1 MLRSLFSGI
10 SGLRAHQQMMD
21 VTGNNIANVN
31 TTGYKS
37 SQTVFQD
44 TLSQMINAA
53 GAPQNGSGGT
63 NPAQVGL
70 GVRTASI
77 NANFSQ
83 GAAQTTGKAGDM
95 MIQGDGFFVV
105 KSGNE
110 SVYTRAGS
118 FTFDANGSLTTPNG
132 QIVQGWGADTNG
144 MVNTAG
150 APGDIKLPIGISLA
164 PEATTKFTLTG
175 NLSFAAPTA
184 GADKF
189 APVTGSSKVIPVP
202 VIDAN
207 GTASTL
213 NVRLVKTGTGTW
225 EVQLPDPNAA
235 QFLAAGPPPVP
246 NPQYPYGPTSPVQP
260 LDFSTGT
267 PAIPG
272 APPTPLDAQN
282 PTINLG
288 GWDIDL
294 HDLTHYAGNTEAR
307 VSASDGSAAGV
318 LSSYTV
324 SNTGQIVGVF
334 SNGLKQTLGQ
344 LALANFNNVNGLEK
358 IGDSMFRS
366 TVNSGLAQ
374 VGSAGTAGLGLITNG
389 ALEMSNVDLA
399 QEFTNLVIAQ
409 RGFQANSRII
419 TTSDEIL
426 QELVNLKR

>member
-44 TLSQMINAA
+44 TLSQMVNAA
-53 GAPQNGSGGT
+53 GAPQNGAGGT

-105 KSGNE
+105 KSGGE

-132 QIVQGWGADTNG
+132 QIVQGWSADTDGN
-144 MVNTAG
+144 VNTAG
-150 APGDIKLPIGISLA
+150 APGNIKLPIGISLK
-164 PEATTKFTLTG
+164 PEQTTKFTLTG
-175 NLSFAAPTA
+175 NLSYEAP
-184 GADKF
+184 AD
-189 APVTGSSKVIPVP
+189 ATSAKVIPIP
-202 VIDAN
+202 VVDEN
-207 GTASTL
+207 GASSTL
-213 NVRLVKTGTGTW
+213 NVTLTKTDATTW
-225 EVQLPDPNAA
+225 TATTPDGGNVPITFTNGKPSTNSITLDGYEV
-235 QFLAAGPPPVP
+235 
-246 NPQYPYGPTSPVQP
+246 
-260 LDFSTGT
+260 
-267 PAIPG
+267 
-272 APPTPLDAQN
+272 
-282 PTINLG
+282 
-288 GWDIDL
+288 DIT
-294 HDLTHYAGNTEAR
+294 DLTHYSGNTEAR
-307 VSASDGSAAGV
+307 VSASDGSAAGI

-334 SNGLKQTLGQ
+334 SNGLKQSLGQ

-374 VGSAGTAGLGLITNG
+374 VGAAGSAGLGLITSG

>member
-1 MLRSLFSGI
+1 
-10 SGLRAHQQMMD
+10 
-21 VTGNNIANVN
+21 
-31 TTGYKS
+31 YKS
-37 SQTVFQD
+37 SQAVFQD
-44 TLSQMINAA
+44 TLSQMVTAA
-53 GAPQNGSGGT
+53 GAPQNQAGGT

-70 GVRTASI
+70 GVRLASI
-77 NANFSQ
+77 SANFGQ
-83 GAAQTTGKAGDM
+83 GAAQTTGKSSDM

-105 KSGNE
+105 KSGGE
-110 SVYTRAGS
+110 ALYTRAGS

-132 QIVQGWGADTNG
+132 QIVQGWSADGAGN
-144 MVNTAG
+144 VNTAG

-164 PEATTKFTLTG
+164 PEETPGFTLTG
-175 NLSFAAPTA
+175 NLSFEAPQNTA
-184 GADKF
+184 V
-189 APVTGSSKVIPVP
+189 APARTPGSFKVIPIP
-202 VIDAN
+202 VIDQN
-207 GTASTL
+207 GASEVLEVTL
-213 NVRLVKTGTGTW
+213 TKTG
-225 EVQLPDPNAA
+225 PNQWAA
-235 QFLAAGPPPVP
+235 TTPAGNPPVP
-246 NPQYPYGPTSPVQP
+246 ITFTNGKPNTNTITFVGYDV
-260 LDFSTGT
+260 
-267 PAIPG
+267 AI
-272 APPTPLDAQN
+272 TDV
-282 PTINLG
+282 T
-288 GWDIDL
+288 
-294 HDLTHYAGNTEAR
+294 YYSGNTEAR
-307 VSASDGSAAGV
+307 VSASDGAAAGI

-374 VGSAGTAGLGLITNG
+374 VGSAGSAGLGLITSG

>member
-21 VTGNNIANVN
+21 VTGNNISNVN

-44 TLSQMINAA
+44 TLSQMLNAA

-63 NPAQVGL
+63 NPAQIGL
-70 GVRTASI
+70 GVRMASV

-132 QIVQGWGADTNG
+132 QIVQGWSADTNG

-164 PEATTKFTLTG
+164 PTETKNFTLTG
-175 NLSFAAPTA
+175 NLSYEAA
-184 GADKF
+184 AD
-189 APVTGSSKVIPVP
+189 ATSAKVIPIP
-202 VIDAN
+202 VIDASGASKTVN
-207 GTASTL
+207 VTIQMSVKGDPSVPTDPEWTMTDELGNTVTFVFPGGKPQDTA
-213 NVRLVKTGTGTW
+213 NPG
-225 EVQLPDPNAA
+225 
-235 QFLAAGPPPVP
+235 VP
-246 NPQYPYGPTSPVQP
+246 ATTV
-260 LDFSTGT
+260 T
-267 PAIPG
+267 
-272 APPTPLDAQN
+272 
-282 PTINLG
+282 LG
-288 GWDIDL
+288 GYTVDV
-294 HDLTHYAGNTEAR
+294 HDLTCYSGGTEAR
-307 VSASDGSAAGV
+307 VSASDGSAAGI

-324 SNTGQIVGVF
+324 SNTGQIVGIF

-374 VGSAGTAGLGLITNG
+374 VGAAGTAGLGLITNG

>member
-44 TLSQMINAA
+44 TLSQMVNAA

-70 GVRTASI
+70 GVRLASI
-77 NANFSQ
+77 NANFGQ
-83 GAAQTTGKAGDM
+83 GAAQTTGKSSDM

-105 KSGNE
+105 KSGGE
-110 SVYTRAGS
+110 SLYTRAGS

-132 QIVQGWGADTNG
+132 QIVQGWTADDG
-144 MVNTAG
+144 VVNTAG

-164 PEATTKFTLTG
+164 PEVTTDITLTG
-175 NLSFAAPTA
+175 NFSYEAEI
-184 GADKF
+184 GATKEI
-189 APVTGSSKVIPVP
+189 PIKVI
-202 VIDAN
+202 DENGAAN
-207 GTASTL
+207 TMVVTFTKADPE
-213 NVRLVKTGTGTW
+213 TW
-225 EVQLPDPNAA
+225 TMSLPDGTTTDIHFTNGKPDSESVE
-235 QFLAAGPPPVP
+235 LA
-246 NPQYPYGPTSPVQP
+246 PYA
-260 LDFSTGT
+260 F
-267 PAIPG
+267 
-272 APPTPLDAQN
+272 
-282 PTINLG
+282 
-288 GWDIDL
+288 DI
-294 HDLTHYAGNTEAR
+294 HDLTNFSGNTEAR
-307 VSASDGSAAGV
+307 VSNSNGSTAGV

-344 LALANFNNVNGLEK
+344 VALANFNNVNGLEK

-374 VGSAGTAGLGLITNG
+374 VGAAGSGGLGLITSG

>member
-44 TLSQMINAA
+44 TLSQMVNAA
-53 GAPQNGSGGT
+53 GAPQNQAGGT

-70 GVRTASI
+70 GVRLASI
-77 NANFSQ
+77 NANFGQ
-83 GAAQTTGKAGDM
+83 GAAQTTGKSSDM

-105 KSGNE
+105 KSGGE
-110 SVYTRAGS
+110 ALYTRAGS

-132 QIVQGWGADTNG
+132 QIVQGWSADGSGN
-144 MVNTAG
+144 VNTAG

-164 PEATTKFTLTG
+164 PEETTRFTLTD
-175 NLSFAAPTA
+175 NLSFEAPQNTA
-184 GADKF
+184 V
-189 APVTGSSKVIPVP
+189 APARTPGSFKVIPIP
-202 VIDAN
+202 VIDQN
-207 GTASTL
+207 GASDILEVTL
-213 NVRLVKTGTGTW
+213 TKTG
-225 EVQLPDPNAA
+225 PNQWAA
-235 QFLAAGPPPVP
+235 
-246 NPQYPYGPTSPVQP
+246 T
-260 LDFSTGT
+260 T
-267 PAIPG
+267 PAG
-272 APPTPLDAQN
+272 N
-282 PTINLG
+282 PAVPITFTNGKPNTNTITIDG
-288 GWDIDL
+288 YSVDITDV
-294 HDLTHYAGNTEAR
+294 TYYSGNTEAR
-307 VSASDGSAAGV
+307 VSASDGAAAGI

-374 VGSAGTAGLGLITNG
+374 VGAAGSAGLGLITSG

>member
-44 TLSQMINAA
+44 TLSQMVNAA
-53 GAPQNGSGGT
+53 GAPQNQAGGT

-70 GVRTASI
+70 GVRLASI
-77 NANFSQ
+77 NANFGQ
-83 GAAQTTGKAGDM
+83 GAAQTTGKSSDM

-105 KSGNE
+105 KSGGE
-110 SVYTRAGS
+110 ALYTRAGS

-132 QIVQGWGADTNG
+132 QIVQGWSADGGGN
-144 MVNTAG
+144 VNTAG

-164 PEATTKFTLTG
+164 PEETTRFTLTG
-175 NLSFAAPTA
+175 NLSFEAPQNTAVAPALTA
-184 GADKF
+184 GSF
-189 APVTGSSKVIPVP
+189 KVIPIP
-202 VIDAN
+202 VIDQN
-207 GTASTL
+207 GASDILEVTL
-213 NVRLVKTGTGTW
+213 TKTG
-225 EVQLPDPNAA
+225 PNQWAA
-235 QFLAAGPPPVP
+235 
-246 NPQYPYGPTSPVQP
+246 T
-260 LDFSTGT
+260 T
-267 PAIPG
+267 PAG
-272 APPTPLDAQN
+272 N
-282 PTINLG
+282 PAVPITFTNGKPNTNTITIDG
-288 GWDIDL
+288 YSVDITDV
-294 HDLTHYAGNTEAR
+294 TYYSGNTEAR
-307 VSASDGSAAGV
+307 VSASDGAAAGI

-374 VGSAGTAGLGLITNG
+374 VGAAGSAGLGLITSG

>member
-21 VTGNNIANVN
+21 VTGNNISNVN

-44 TLSQMINAA
+44 TLSQMVNAA

-70 GVRTASI
+70 GVRTASV

-83 GAAQTTGKAGDM
+83 GAAQTTGKSGDM
-95 MIQGDGFFVV
+95 MIQGDGFFIA
-105 KSGNE
+105 KSGGE

-132 QIVQGWGADTNG
+132 QMVQGWSANTAGE
-144 MVNTAG
+144 VNTAG
-150 APGDIKLPIGISLA
+150 APDHIKLPIGISLQ
-164 PEATTKFTLTG
+164 PQPTLNMTLTG
-175 NLSFAAPTA
+175 NLSFEAIEGDAKT
-184 GADKF
+184 
-189 APVTGSSKVIPVP
+189 IPIP
-202 VIDAN
+202 VIDVN
-207 GTASTL
+207 GASSSL
-213 NVRLVKTGTGTW
+213 NVTITNTEDSDPTHPWTISV
-225 EVQLPDPNAA
+225 PDPADPLNPAA
-235 QFLAAGPPPVP
+235 NLT
-246 NPQYPYGPTSPVQP
+246 YPIPFVGGKAEGTI
-260 LDFSTGT
+260 GT
-267 PAIPG
+267 P
-272 APPTPLDAQN
+272 PTKISLHGF
-282 PTINLG
+282 TI
-288 GWDIDL
+288 DIKDI
-294 HDLTHYAGNTEAR
+294 THYSGNTEAR
-307 VSASDGSAAGV
+307 VSASDGSGAGI

-374 VGSAGTAGLGLITNG
+374 VGEAGSAGLGLITNG

>member
-44 TLSQMINAA
+44 TLSQMVNAA
-53 GAPQNGSGGT
+53 GGT

-83 GAAQTTGKAGDM
+83 GAAQTTGKASDM
-95 MIQGDGFFVV
+95 MIQGDGFFVI
-105 KSGNE
+105 KSGGE
-110 SVYTRAGS
+110 SLYSRAGS
-118 FTFDANGSLTTPNG
+118 FTFDADGSLTTPNG
-132 QIVQGWGADTNG
+132 QIVQGWTADAAG
-144 MVNTAG
+144 DVNTAG
-150 APGDIKLPIGISLA
+150 VPDGLKLPIGVSLA
-164 PEATTKFTLTG
+164 PTVTDSITLTG
-175 NLSFAAPTA
+175 NLSNDVPDGTMKDIPIKVYDVNGAAQPLVANFKKTDPDA
-184 GADKF
+184 TDADVIWT
-189 APVTGSSKVIPVP
+189 VTLSDGSTPVP
-202 VIDAN
+202 ITFTN
-207 GTASTL
+207 GKPIGDPDPDTGL
-213 NVRLVKTGTGTW
+213 DTGTVT
-225 EVQLPDPNAA
+225 
-235 QFLAAGPPPVP
+235 
-246 NPQYPYGPTSPVQP
+246 
-260 LDFSTGT
+260 
-267 PAIPG
+267 IG
-272 APPTPLDAQN
+272 AYTF
-282 PTINLG
+282 
-288 GWDIDL
+288 DI
-294 HDLTHYAGNTEAR
+294 HDLTQYSGNTEAR
-307 VSASDGSAAGV
+307 VSNSNGSGAGI
-318 LSSYTV
+318 LASYTV

-374 VGSAGTAGLGLITNG
+374 VGPAGSAGLGLITSG

>member
-44 TLSQMINAA
+44 TLSQMVNAA
-53 GAPQNGSGGT
+53 GAPQNQAGGT

-70 GVRTASI
+70 GVRLASI
-77 NANFSQ
+77 NANFGQ
-83 GAAQTTGKAGDM
+83 GAAQTTGKSSDM

-105 KSGNE
+105 KSGGE
-110 SVYTRAGS
+110 ALYTRAGS

-132 QIVQGWGADTNG
+132 QIVQGWSADGAGN
-144 MVNTAG
+144 VNTAG

-164 PEATTKFTLTG
+164 PEETTKFTLTG
-175 NLSFAAPTA
+175 NLSFEAPQNTA
-184 GADKF
+184 V
-189 APVTGSSKVIPVP
+189 APARTPGSFKVIPIP
-202 VIDAN
+202 VIDQN
-207 GTASTL
+207 GASDILEVTL
-213 NVRLVKTGTGTW
+213 TKTG
-225 EVQLPDPNAA
+225 PNQWAA
-235 QFLAAGPPPVP
+235 
-246 NPQYPYGPTSPVQP
+246 T
-260 LDFSTGT
+260 T
-267 PAIPG
+267 PAG
-272 APPTPLDAQN
+272 N
-282 PTINLG
+282 PAVPITFTNGKPNTNTITIDGYNV
-288 GWDIDL
+288 DITDV
-294 HDLTHYAGNTEAR
+294 TYYSGNTEAR
-307 VSASDGSAAGV
+307 VSASDGAAAGI

-374 VGSAGTAGLGLITNG
+374 VGAAGSAGLGLITSG

>member
-44 TLSQMINAA
+44 TLSQMVNAA
-53 GAPQNGSGGT
+53 GAPQNQSGGT

-83 GAAQTTGKAGDM
+83 GAAQTTGKSGDM

-105 KSGNE
+105 KSGGE

-132 QIVQGWGADTNG
+132 QIVQGWSADTDGN
-144 MVNTAG
+144 VNTAG
-150 APGDIKLPIGISLA
+150 APGNIKLPIGISLA
-164 PEATTKFTLTG
+164 PEATESFTLTG
-175 NLSFAAPTA
+175 NLSFEAPINTAAPGATPTA
-184 GADKF
+184 
-189 APVTGSSKVIPVP
+189 GSSKVIPIP
-202 VIDAN
+202 VVDAN
-207 GTASTL
+207 GASSTL
-213 NVRLVKTGTGTW
+213 NVTMTKTGANEWT
-225 EVQLPDPNAA
+225 A
-235 QFLAAGPPPVP
+235 
-246 NPQYPYGPTSPVQP
+246 S
-260 LDFSTGT
+260 T
-267 PAIPG
+267 PAPG
-272 APPTPLDAQN
+272 NSTVAITFQNGKPVAADGSPLTSIELDG
-282 PTINLG
+282 LDV
-288 GWDIDL
+288 DITDI
-294 HDLTHYAGNTEAR
+294 THYSGQTEAR
-307 VSASDGSAAGV
+307 VSASDGSAAGI

-334 SNGLKQTLGQ
+334 SNGLKQSLGQ

-374 VGSAGTAGLGLITNG
+374 VGAAGSAGLGLITNG

>member
-21 VTGNNIANVN
+21 VTGNNISNVN

-44 TLSQMINAA
+44 TLSQMVNAA
-53 GAPQNGSGGT
+53 GAPQNGSAGT

-70 GVRTASI
+70 GVRLASV
-77 NANFSQ
+77 NANFGQ
-83 GAAQTTGKAGDM
+83 GAAQTTGKSGDM

-110 SVYTRAGS
+110 TVYTRAGS

-132 QIVQGWGADTNG
+132 QIVQGWSADADG
-144 MVNTAG
+144 QVNTAG
-150 APGDIKLPIGISLA
+150 APDDIRLPIGISLQ
-164 PEATTKFTLTG
+164 PVETRNVTLTG
-175 NLSFAAPTA
+175 NLSYEARQNEF
-184 GADKF
+184 KI
-189 APVTGSSKVIPVP
+189 IPVP

-207 GTASTL
+207 GASDTVE
-213 NVRLVKTGTGTW
+213 VRLMKQADGNGDWTMKLPDG
-225 EVQLPDPNAA
+225 PDPN
-235 QFLAAGPPPVP
+235 
-246 NPQYPYGPTSPVQP
+246 NPYTG
-260 LDFSTGT
+260 GT
-267 PAIPG
+267 PAQTISFVGGRPVD
-272 APPTPLDAQN
+272 PTPGTPGVAV
-282 PTINLG
+282 TLG
-288 GWDIDL
+288 TYTVDIS
-294 HDLTHYAGNTEAR
+294 DLTQYSGNTEAR
-307 VSASDGSAAGV
+307 VSASDGSAAGI

-324 SNTGQIVGVF
+324 SNVGQIVGVF

-344 LALANFNNVNGLEK
+344 VALANFNNVNGLEK

-374 VGSAGTAGLGLITNG
+374 VGSAGSAGLGLITSG

>member
-44 TLSQMINAA
+44 TLSQMVNAA
-53 GAPQNGSGGT
+53 GAPQNQAGGT

-83 GAAQTTGKAGDM
+83 GAAQTTGKSGDM
-95 MIQGDGFFVV
+95 MIQGDGFFIT
-105 KSGNE
+105 KSGGE

-132 QIVQGWGADTNG
+132 QIVQGWSADTQG
-144 MVNTAG
+144 VVNTAG
-150 APGDIKLPIGISLA
+150 APDDIKLPIGISLQ
-164 PEATTKFTLTG
+164 PVATTKFTLTG
-175 NLSFAAPTA
+175 NLSFEAAVGPTSA
-184 GADKF
+184 K
-189 APVTGSSKVIPVP
+189 TIPIP
-202 VIDAN
+202 TIDAN
-207 GTASTL
+207 GQSGTLEVVLTKMTNDPSGVARWQMTMPNVTPAVPAQTIYFPGGRASTS
-213 NVRLVKTGTGTW
+213 LVPAPGSDQTTMNGY
-225 EVQLPDPNAA
+225 AI
-235 QFLAAGPPPVP
+235 
-246 NPQYPYGPTSPVQP
+246 
-260 LDFSTGT
+260 DFK
-267 PAIPG
+267 
-272 APPTPLDAQN
+272 DV
-282 PTINLG
+282 
-288 GWDIDL
+288 
-294 HDLTHYAGNTEAR
+294 THYAGNTEAR
-307 VSASDGSAAGV
+307 VSASDGSAAGI

-374 VGSAGTAGLGLITNG
+374 VGSAGSAGLGLITSG

>member
-44 TLSQMINAA
+44 TLSQMVNAA
-53 GAPQNGSGGT
+53 GAPQNGAGGT

-77 NANFSQ
+77 NANFNQ
-83 GAAQTTGKAGDM
+83 GAAQTTGKSGDM
-95 MIQGDGFFVV
+95 MIQGDGFFMV
-105 KSGNE
+105 KSGGE
-110 SVYTRAGS
+110 ELFTRAGS

-132 QIVQGWGADTNG
+132 QIVQGWSADLKGA
-144 MVNTAG
+144 VNTAG
-150 APGDIKLPIGISLA
+150 APGNIKLPIGISLS
-164 PEATTKFTLTG
+164 PVQTTAFTLTG
-175 NLSFAAPTA
+175 NLSYEALVN
-184 GADKF
+184 D
-189 APVTGSSKVIPVP
+189 VKVIPIP
-202 VIDAN
+202 TIDKD
-207 GTASTL
+207 GASGTL
-213 NVRLVKTGTGTW
+213 NVTLTKTDADTWQMTMPDDPINGPVTPFDVNFVGGRAQSGVNDSAGNDTGEITM
-225 EVQLPDPNAA
+225 
-235 QFLAAGPPPVP
+235 GG
-246 NPQYPYGPTSPVQP
+246 Y
-260 LDFSTGT
+260 
-267 PAIPG
+267 
-272 APPTPLDAQN
+272 
-282 PTINLG
+282 TINLKDVTNYSG
-288 GWDIDL
+288 S
-294 HDLTHYAGNTEAR
+294 TEAR
-307 VSASDGSAAGV
+307 VSASDGSAAGL

-374 VGSAGTAGLGLITNG
+374 VGAAGSAGLGLITNG